1 MASSRAQSAQ
11 TRAHGQQARLCT
23 VQACC
28 PSKLLPSHT
37 LWLPRSSSG
46 AANSLGWQ
54 RAVRTGQP
62 DAQILRLS
70 GAACPTTGPG
80 HPIFPATSQPR
91 SAAALGWREAWGPHR
106 GHSISACPPPPPRFS
121 SQHLRLPQAPLAT
134 GPASLSPRN
143 SRGRQADPLGLIL
156 LQEVGPPGGDPPDG
170 GGGCGGKVRGR
181 RPWPPRPG
189 LCHSSWPD
197 LQCQRKG
204 PSLCRDPCEPGPAQH
219 HHHCSSSRGPFSWG
233 STPFRLRLPATGT
246 PR

>member
-70 GAACPTTGPG
+70 GSACPTTGPG

-91 SAAALGWREAWGPHR
+91 SAAALGWREAWGPHQ
-106 GHSISACPPPPPRFS
+106 GHSISACPPPTHTPVLLTTPSSPSGSTGHGASLAFPQEQPGEAGGPSGAHPSAGGWPSRRGSPRWWGWVWG
-121 SQHLRLPQAPLAT
+121 QGQGPAPLAT
-134 GPASLSPRN
+134 TAWAPPQLMARPPVPTQRAFSLP
-143 SRGRQADPLGLIL
+143 
-156 LQEVGPPGGDPPDG
+156 
-170 GGGCGGKVRGR
+170 
-181 RPWPPRPG
+181 
-189 LCHSSWPD
+189 
-197 LQCQRKG
+197 
-204 PSLCRDPCEPGPAQH
+204 
-219 HHHCSSSRGPFSWG
+219 
-233 STPFRLRLPATGT
+233 
-246 PR
+246 

>member
-106 GHSISACPPPPPRFS
+106 GHSISACPPPTTPVLLTTPSSPSGSTGHGASLAFPQEQPGEAGGPSGAHPSAGGWPSRRGSPRWWGWVWG
-121 SQHLRLPQAPLAT
+121 QGQGPAPLAT
-134 GPASLSPRN
+134 TAWAPPQLMARPPVPTQRAFSLP
-143 SRGRQADPLGLIL
+143 
-156 LQEVGPPGGDPPDG
+156 
-170 GGGCGGKVRGR
+170 
-181 RPWPPRPG
+181 
-189 LCHSSWPD
+189 
-197 LQCQRKG
+197 
-204 PSLCRDPCEPGPAQH
+204 
-219 HHHCSSSRGPFSWG
+219 
-233 STPFRLRLPATGT
+233 
-246 PR
+246 